1 MLYLLFSLY
10 IMEQAAI
17 YNKEYLLRILY
28 RLLSV
33 LRYKVYKKTYF
44 LRPVDKKV
52 KTATIFVVKTRS

>member
-17 YNKEYLLRILY
+17 YNKEYLLRIPY

-33 LRYKVYKKTYF
+33 LRCKCIYF
-44 LRPVDKKV
+44 TLQEQIYLLVFFK
-52 KTATIFVVKTRS
+52 